1 MAAEIPTC
9 DDGVRCTRDAC
20 LAATDACQST
30 PDDSACPDGTVCYV
44 GAGCTAAPPCEF
56 DTDCLGDGVYCN
68 GDEVCVA
75 GMCMSPSGGRGCDDG
90 NNCTVDECVEA
101 SSACANTPYPDFLT
115 NPMHCGTGANNC
127 VACPMP
133 DSGAMHVTASCDA
146 GTCGFACES
155 GWFDTDGNLM
165 NGCECSSPPGSA
177 DDPDDSFADTNCDG
191 IDGDESRAIFVA
203 PSGRDTNPG
212 TRALPKRTLAAG
224 ILAAQAA
231 GFDVYVSRGDYELVD
246 TLELANGV
254 DIYGGYDESMGWA
267 RSDSFIANINGTT
280 TAVRARN
287 ISSPTTIDRI
297 NVRAANNTAFGG
309 ASIGVHAVDSPGLRW
324 RVSLVRA
331 ASGAGPR
338 RHERHDGRQRQ
349 RRPRL
354 GRWHRV
360 RRGRRLRLLQLRRD
374 ATGRPGRRR
383 ERLRPHGRLRR
394 ARRPRGRQRRAG
406 RRGERGPAP
415 DRAARRARPAAAA
428 AAAAR
433 ARRARR
439 GRMEQ
444 PGRAAAPS

>member
-1 MAAEIPTC
+1 MTRRRLSQLLPFVCLIALASAPLACAGGGGGTGRRDSGSLDAEPGDGGAGECRVDGDCEDDGIFCNGRLACMDGRCVAAEIPTC
-9 DDGVRCTRDAC
+9 DDGVRCTRDTC

-90 NNCTVDECVEA
+90 NSCTVDECVEA

-115 NPMHCGTGANNC
+115 NPMHCGTGANDC

-146 GTCGFACES
+146 GACGFACES

-254 DIYGGYDESMGWA
+254 DIYGGYDASMGWA
-267 RSDSFIANINGTT
+267 RSDSFIVNINGTT

-331 ASGAGPR
+331 ASGG
-338 RHERHDGRQRQ
+338 
-349 RRPRL
+349 
-354 GRWHRV
+354 
-360 RRGRRLRLLQLRRD
+360 
-374 ATGRPGRRR
+374 PGRD
-383 ERLRPHGRLRR
+383 GTS
-394 ARRPRGRQRRAG
+394 GTTGGSGSAG
-406 RRGERGPAP
+406 RDSVGGVE
-415 DRAARRARPAAAA
+415 
-428 AAAAR
+428 
-433 ARRARR
+433 
-439 GRMEQ
+439 
-444 PGRAAAPS
+444 